1 MELAVNIGIDD
12 ALDLARAA
20 EELGYRTVLASDNFR
35 SDAITVL
42 SYVAAHTER
51 IGLLPGVLQLP
62 ARSPAA
68 TATAAAA
75 LHVLSKGRFAIGLG
89 VSNPDVSEG
98 WHGVGFDQPVSRLRE
113 YTTILRSA
121 LAGEQVRFQG
131 RHHRL
136 PYGERDKA
144 PLQLAM
150 APGAGRV
157 PLYIGA
163 SSPRSLR
170 LTGAVADGWIGAFT
184 SVADV
189 ADAVAE
195 IRSGRTAAGA
205 DGAFDVLPC
214 MATYIDDG
222 VENAADALRPHYARL
237 LGVGDVETNFYCR
250 LLRQGGYAD
259 RAEEIH
265 DRLHH
270 GDHDGA
276 AAAVPLEFVDDTALI
291 GPGRRVA
298 RRMDDYAAAGATCL
312 GIMITAARA
321 TTQERIRQLGE
332 AKRARALM
340 RSDQGADSIRT
351 CG

>member
-1 MELAVNIGIDD
+1 M
-12 ALDLARAA
+12 
-20 EELGYRTVLASDNFR
+20 
-35 SDAITVL
+35 
-42 SYVAAHTER
+42 
-51 IGLLPGVLQLP
+51 
-62 ARSPAA
+62 
-68 TATAAAA
+68 
-75 LHVLSKGRFAIGLG
+75 
-89 VSNPDVSEG
+89 
-98 WHGVGFDQPVSRLRE
+98 
-113 YTTILRSA
+113 
-121 LAGEQVRFQG
+121 
-131 RHHRL
+131 
-136 PYGERDKA
+136 
-144 PLQLAM
+144 
-150 APGAGRV
+150 
-157 PLYIGA
+157 
-163 SSPRSLR
+163 
-170 LTGAVADGWIGAFT
+170 ADGWIGAFT
-184 SVADV
+184 SVSDV

-205 DGAFDVLPC
+205 DGAFDVLPS

-321 TTQERIRQLGE
+321 TTQEKIRQLGE
-332 AKRARALM
+332 AMRARALM
-340 RSDQGADSIRT
+340 RSDRGADSIRT
-351 CG
+351 YG